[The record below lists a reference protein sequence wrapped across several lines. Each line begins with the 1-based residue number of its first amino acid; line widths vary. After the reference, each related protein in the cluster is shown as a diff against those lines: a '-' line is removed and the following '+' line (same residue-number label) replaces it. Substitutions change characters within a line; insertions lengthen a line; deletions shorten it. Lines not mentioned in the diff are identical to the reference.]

1 MSRKETFQKLTVV
14 FLSLF
19 WVAVPF
25 SVSVSQISAILSLL
39 CFVLVFR
46 FPKPRDIPI
55 FWIGIGIYLWIFG
68 IRFLSGIENFPEW
81 KKVLTH
87 SEFSDFWMFLILP
100 VLQSQPNQDKTKIRR
115 FVQIGACFLILSGL
129 ISAVFPYRLASFVM
143 DGFQYL
149 DGKRLPHL
157 IGHLPILG
165 IPIYLPIGFQN
176 THLTY
181 GGLLSLFL
189 PFLILKTFRL
199 LKLKKL
205 RKGKFAW
212 VVLFHL
218 VLSSSGILLLFLNQ
232 SRSIWI
238 GLSVSLIF
246 YLSVKSKINWESIC
260 RFLGKFYIRIIFAS
274 SLFLIVFFVLYR
286 SNWLFQRSI
295 DQLFT
300 KQTLENQ
307 RVWIHKGTRN
317 IIETHPYFGVGAG
330 NYKKEFESSYLDL
343 IEKKPYL
350 YYEISITPKS
360 HAHHDF
366 LHFVSLGGVVA
377 AVLFLF
383 LWIQIL
389 ISFLRNP
396 KHFGQYLGVYSV
408 FIAGFFQCYLLDDEV
423 MLPFLGIL
431 ALIPGN
437 TTNIPFQTK
446 LKHFVLFIL
455 FPLLI
460 SLSLIYLGT
469 KTKEDELFLHRT
481 RDANNFLS
489 PIAQKTIGGNMQMLP
504 HSEDN
509 FFYFKLEGCLSH
521 FANLNGKKK
530 KRDEPYSLQID
541 LPDHSEGIFPDE
553 VKIELRERE
562 SFDQDQKYK
571 AHSERVLSEKKFPLQ
586 KGENKFEFSNIL
598 FSNSEEIYFLDFGI
612 EYIWKNEKE
621 KLAQKLIPKIKISEN
636 CGE

>member
-19 WVAVPF
+19 WVTVPF
-25 SVSVSQISAILSLL
+25 SVSVSQISAIISMF

-46 FPKPRDIPI
+46 FPKPGSIPI
-55 FWIGIGIYLWIFG
+55 FWIGIAFYFWIFG
-68 IRFLSGIENFPEW
+68 IRFLSGIEGLPEW
-81 KKVLTH
+81 KKILIH
-87 SEFSDFWMFLILP
+87 SEFSDFWMFLLLP
-100 VLQSQPNQDKTKIRR
+100 VLQSQSRKDKTKIRR

-129 ISAVFPYRLASFVM
+129 VSVVFPYRLAGFVM

-149 DGKRLPHL
+149 EGKRLPHL
-157 IGHLPILG
+157 IGHLPGLG
-165 IPIYLPIGFQN
+165 IPLYLPIGFQN

-189 PFLILKTFRL
+189 SFLILKTFRL
-199 LKLKKL
+199 FKLKKL
-205 RKGKFAW
+205 QRGKFSGKI
-212 VVLFHL
+212 LFL
-218 VLSSSGILLLFLNQ
+218 LFLSFSGVLLLFLNQ

-246 YLSVKSKINWESIC
+246 YLSIKRKTHWEPVYEVLKKS
-260 RFLGKFYIRIIFAS
+260 YIRIIVAS
-274 SLFLIVFFVLYR
+274 FIFLFVFFALYR

-317 IIETHPYFGVGAG
+317 IIEAHPYFGVGSG
-330 NYKKEFESSYLDL
+330 NYKKKFEFSYLPL

-366 LHFVSLGGVVA
+366 LHFVSLGGFVA
-377 AVLFLF
+377 GTLFLF
-383 LWIQIL
+383 LWVQIL

-396 KHFGQYLGVYSV
+396 KHSGQYLGIYSV

-423 MLPFLGIL
+423 VLPFLGIL
-431 ALIPGN
+431 SLLPGSN
-437 TTNIPFQTK
+437 REITFRTK
-446 LKHFVLFIL
+446 LKQSVLFLL
-455 FPLLI
+455 FPLFI

-469 KTKEDELFLHRT
+469 KAKEDELFFHRT
-481 RDANNFLS
+481 RDIHNFLS
-489 PIAQKTIGGNMQMLP
+489 PIAQKTINGAAQTIP
-504 HSEDN
+504 DSEV
-509 FFYFKLEGCLSH
+509 FYFKLEGCLSH
-521 FANLNGKKK
+521 FANLNGKKR
-530 KRDEPYSLQID
+530 KREKPYSFRID
-541 LPDHSEGIFPDE
+541 LPQSKEGTFPE
-553 VKIELRERE
+553 AVKIELRERE
-562 SFDQDQKYK
+562 SFDQDQKFK
-571 AHSERVLSEKKFPLQ
+571 AHKERILSENKFQLQ
-586 KGENKFEFSNIL
+586 KGENKFDFSNIP

-612 EYIWKNEKE
+612 EYVWKKE
-621 KLAQKLIPKIKISEN
+621 KGKLSEKSIPVLKIEEN